1 MTRFALFQTRYCET
15 SGCPRCWSIF
25 DNSAEVVTG
34 SLERN
39 LEVIGTIPLQ
49 AASSKVC
56 ALNTLTDR
64 QLTVLY
70 AAKTREAGGHWTIE
84 RIDGLDCID
93 RGWLTEDYYLT
104 DAAKH
109 LLQSMESGDGEML
122 IPQPHPTDPLQR

>member
-1 MTRFALFQTRYCET
+1 LE
-15 SGCPRCWSIF
+15 
-25 DNSAEVVTG
+25 VTG
-34 SLERN
+34 A
-39 LEVIGTIPLQ
+39 IPLQ
-49 AASSKVC
+49 AANSKVC
-56 ALNTLTDR
+56 ALNTLTGR

>member
-1 MTRFALFQTRYCET
+1 MA
-15 SGCPRCWSIF
+15 
-25 DNSAEVVTG
+25 G
-34 SLERN
+34 SLDRKFGSN
-39 LEVIGTIPLQ
+39 RAIQLQ
-49 AASSKVC
+49 AANSKVC
-56 ALNTLTDR
+56 ALNTLTGR

-109 LLQSMESGDGEML
+109 LLRSIESGNVEML
-122 IPQPHPTDPLQR
+122 ILQPHATDPLPR

>member
-1 MTRFALFQTRYCET
+1 M
-15 SGCPRCWSIF
+15 
-25 DNSAEVVTG
+25 VTG

-109 LLQSMESGDGEML
+109 LLRSMESGNVEML
-122 IPQPHPTDPLQR
+122 ILQPHATDPLPR

>member
-1 MTRFALFQTRYCET
+1 MA
-15 SGCPRCWSIF
+15 
-25 DNSAEVVTG
+25 G
-34 SLERN
+34 SLDRKFGSN
-39 LEVIGTIPLQ
+39 RAIPLQ
-49 AASSKVC
+49 AANSKVC
-56 ALNTLTDR
+56 ALNTLTGR

-70 AAKTREAGGHWTIE
+70 AAKTDEAGGHWTIE

-109 LLQSMESGDGEML
+109 LLKSMESGDGEML